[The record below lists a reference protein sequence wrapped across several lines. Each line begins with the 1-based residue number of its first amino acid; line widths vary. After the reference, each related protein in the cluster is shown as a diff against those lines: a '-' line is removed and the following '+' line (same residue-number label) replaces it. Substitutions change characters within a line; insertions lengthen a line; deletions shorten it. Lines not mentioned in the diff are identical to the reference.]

1 MGALEFSLDSQFK
14 EGFGMTLVLV
24 ININVVGVL
33 VVFCKVMSIYERHQL
48 SNFANIACI
57 LVKSCIHRSGY
68 Y

>member
-1 MGALEFSLDSQFK
+1 MGASEFSLDSQFK
-14 EGFGMTLVLV
+14 EGCGMTLVLV

-33 VVFCKVMSIYERHQL
+33 VVFCKGMSIYERHQL

-57 LVKSCIHRSGY
+57 LVKSCIHRSEY